1 MKKHLCNHSPE
12 TKRPLKYGL
21 IQRLYKTSPLLRI
34 TTTKQGDSM
43 IPVDYIWKNIKMQTV
58 FEEEYLE
65 KKRREDKKGTR
76 WIEAFGT
83 YSNSKY

>member
-1 MKKHLCNHSPE
+1 
-12 TKRPLKYGL
+12 
-21 IQRLYKTSPLLRI
+21 
-34 TTTKQGDSM
+34 M
-43 IPVDYIWKNIKMQTV
+43 IPVDYIWKNFKMQTV

-65 KKRREDKKGTR
+65 KKRREDKKDTR